1 VETKKLTLWSGIQ
14 SNRQQE
20 GHGKLSTNA
29 EISDDSA
36 TRLAVGKST
45 TGVTTMDETISSE
58 TTTGQTTLG
67 SRTIGTPTSCE
78 VKPAN
83 AKPGKLTIDPLIATE
98 LTADSP
104 TLPSADA
111 VDGLALGAVTNAAVT
126 DAAETT
132 VIEIPRIARALR
144 HRDFRLFWT
153 GNFLSNIGTWMQN
166 IAQGWLVLQLTN
178 SAFWLGLVGF
188 AASFPI
194 LLFALVGGVI
204 ADHVNKRKMLMV
216 TQSAMMTFA
225 FIMAALAYFKII
237 NVNEIIFLA
246 LGTGIAMS
254 LNTPT
259 YQALVPQLVPR
270 EDLTNAIALNSAQF
284 NMSRVLGPTLGG
296 FAMAIFG
303 VAGNFFLNGLSF
315 LAVLIALTRIRYTE
329 PVPNQADRLTP
340 TADHLAPM
348 QADSSVPPQADR
360 FVPPQTDQ
368 FNAPGEGYLSPRAG
382 GLWEKLKQGFVY
394 AFRHSAMSSLI
405 LLVAIGSLLA
415 IPYLTFV
422 PYFARDVLGTG
433 ERGLGILMACS
444 GAGAF
449 LGAITIASLTHLRR
463 RGLFVVRASAGFYAA
478 IIAFTFS
485 RNFYLS
491 GLLLAVA
498 GYCMIISV
506 ATINSLLQHLAED
519 HMRGRVMSIY
529 STAFLGLPPIG
540 CLIAGSLS
548 HLFYAPHVIAGMCSL
563 AIGGSMAVYVNKEGL
578 RELD

>member
-1 VETKKLTLWSGIQ
+1 MKYHLFESFIH
-14 SNRQQE
+14 RPAE
-20 GHGKLSTNA
+20 LSTHTETNGGSIA
-29 EISDDSA
+29 QPP
-36 TRLAVGKST
+36 VGES
-45 TGVTTMDETISSE
+45 
-58 TTTGQTTLG
+58 
-67 SRTIGTPTSCE
+67 IG
-78 VKPAN
+78 A
-83 AKPGKLTIDPLIATE
+83 
-98 LTADSP
+98 LTADELTTNELETNAP
-104 TLPSADA
+104 AIPRADS
-111 VDGLALGAVTNAAVT
+111 VDGLARGAVT

-132 VIEIPRIARALR
+132 LIEIPRLARALR

-178 SAFWLGLVGF
+178 SAFWLGVVGF

-194 LLFALVGGVI
+194 LLFALIGGVI
-204 ADHVNKRKMLMV
+204 ADHVNKRKLLMV
-216 TQSAMMTFA
+216 TQSTMMIFA
-225 FIMAALAYFKII
+225 FIMAALAYFKVI
-237 NVNEIIFLA
+237 NVHEIVFLA

-259 YQALVPQLVPR
+259 YQALVPRLVPR

-296 FAMAIFG
+296 FAMAIVG

-315 LAVLIALTRIRYTE
+315 LAVLIALARIRYIE
-329 PVPNQADRLTP
+329 PARPQEGNL
-340 TADHLAPM
+340 
-348 QADSSVPPQADR
+348 VPPQTDR
-360 FVPPQTDQ
+360 FVPPKADRFDVTQAGDPVPTQ
-368 FNAPGEGYLSPRAG
+368 ANGSKSPRESHLSAPRPG
-382 GLWEKLKQGFVY
+382 DIWKKLKQGFVY
-394 AFRHSAMSSLI
+394 AFSHSSMSSLI

-422 PYFARDVLGTG
+422 PYFARDVLGTD
-433 ERGLGILMACS
+433 EPGLGILMACS

-449 LGAITIASLTHLRR
+449 LGALTIASLMHLRR
-463 RGLFVVRASAGFYAA
+463 RGLFVVRALAGFYAA

-529 STAFLGLPPIG
+529 STAFLGLPPLG

-548 HLFYAPHVIAGMCSL
+548 HVFYAPHVIAGMCSL

-578 RELD
+578 KELD

>member
-1 VETKKLTLWSGIQ
+1 
-14 SNRQQE
+14 
-20 GHGKLSTNA
+20 LSTETEINGGSA
-29 EISDDSA
+29 EQHGFAHSP
-36 TRLAVGKST
+36 AVAHSST
-45 TGVTTMDETISSE
+45 VAIGEVPTG
-58 TTTGQTTLG
+58 
-67 SRTIGTPTSCE
+67 
-78 VKPAN
+78 
-83 AKPGKLTIDPLIATE
+83 E
-98 LTADSP
+98 LTAEELRVNELTVNELTTEKLAAEELTTNAP
-104 TLPSADA
+104 AVPHADA
-111 VDGLALGAVTNAAVT
+111 ISGVALGFMTDGAMTDAAMTDAAVTDAAIT

-132 VIEIPRIARALR
+132 VIEIPRLARALR

-178 SAFWLGLVGF
+178 SAFWLGVVGF
-188 AASFPI
+188 ASSFPI
-194 LLFALVGGVI
+194 LLFALIGGVI
-204 ADHVNKRKMLMV
+204 ADHVNKRKMLIV
-216 TQSAMMTFA
+216 TQSAMMAFA

-237 NVNEIIFLA
+237 NVHEIVFLA

-296 FAMAIFG
+296 FAMALIG

-315 LAVLIALTRIRYTE
+315 LAVLIALTRIRYIE
-329 PVPNQADRLTP
+329 PPLPQAERP
-340 TADHLAPM
+340 EAPQADHL
-348 QADSSVPPQADR
+348 VPPQADS
-360 FVPPQTDQ
+360 
-368 FNAPGEGYLSPRAG
+368 FNAPGQGHLWASRAASLWASRVGGIKTPRVG
-382 GLWEKLKQGFVY
+382 GIRIKIKQGFTY

-422 PYFARDVLGTG
+422 PYFARDVLGTD
-433 ERGLGILMACS
+433 EPGLGVLMACS

-449 LGAITIASLTHLRR
+449 LGAITIASLMHIRQ
-463 RGLFVVRASAGFYAA
+463 RGLFVVRALAGFYAA

-529 STAFLGLPPIG
+529 STAFLGLPPLG

-563 AIGGSMAVYVNKEGL
+563 AIGGSLAVYVNKEGL

>member
-1 VETKKLTLWSGIQ
+1 MSTHTETNGGSIEQPPVGEGI
-14 SNRQQE
+14 
-20 GHGKLSTNA
+20 GA
-29 EISDDSA
+29 
-36 TRLAVGKST
+36 
-45 TGVTTMDETISSE
+45 
-58 TTTGQTTLG
+58 
-67 SRTIGTPTSCE
+67 
-78 VKPAN
+78 
-83 AKPGKLTIDPLIATE
+83 
-98 LTADSP
+98 LTADELTTSELEANAP
-104 TLPSADA
+104 AIPRADS
-111 VDGLALGAVTNAAVT
+111 VDGLARGAVT

-132 VIEIPRIARALR
+132 LIEIPRLARALR

-178 SAFWLGLVGF
+178 SAFWLGVVGF

-194 LLFALVGGVI
+194 LLFALIGGVI

-216 TQSAMMTFA
+216 TQSAMMVFA
-225 FIMAALAYFKII
+225 FIMAALAYFKVI
-237 NVNEIIFLA
+237 NVHEIVFLA

-259 YQALVPQLVPR
+259 YQALVPRLVPR

-296 FAMAIFG
+296 FAMALIG

-329 PVPNQADRLTP
+329 PARPQE
-340 TADHLAPM
+340 DHL
-348 QADSSVPPQADR
+348 
-360 FVPPQTDQ
+360 VPPQTDR
-368 FNAPGEGYLSPRAG
+368 FEAPRSGGPVPTQAEPVKASREGRLSAPRPG
-382 GLWEKLKQGFVY
+382 DIWKKLKQGFIY
-394 AFRHSAMSSLI
+394 AFSHSSMSSLI

-422 PYFARDVLGTG
+422 PYFARDVLGTD
-433 ERGLGILMACS
+433 EPGLGILMACS

-449 LGAITIASLTHLRR
+449 LGAITIASLMHIRQ
-463 RGLFVVRASAGFYAA
+463 RGLFVVRALAGFYAA

-506 ATINSLLQHLAED
+506 ATINSLLQHLADD

-529 STAFLGLPPIG
+529 STAFLGLPPLG

-578 RELD
+578 KELD

>member
-1 VETKKLTLWSGIQ
+1 LRTDTETDGGALPP
-14 SNRQQE
+14 
-20 GHGKLSTNA
+20 
-29 EISDDSA
+29 D
-36 TRLAVGKST
+36 
-45 TGVTTMDETISSE
+45 
-58 TTTGQTTLG
+58 
-67 SRTIGTPTSCE
+67 
-78 VKPAN
+78 
-83 AKPGKLTIDPLIATE
+83 IAT
-98 LTADSP
+98 LADSP
-104 TLPSADA
+104 TLPRADA
-111 VDGLALGAVTNAAVT
+111 SAVSGLAHGAVTDGAVT

-178 SAFWLGLVGF
+178 SAFWLGVVGF

-194 LLFALVGGVI
+194 LLFALIGGVI

-216 TQSAMMTFA
+216 TQSAMMVFA
-225 FIMAALAYFKII
+225 FIMAALAYFKVI
-237 NVNEIIFLA
+237 NVHEIVFLA

-296 FAMAIFG
+296 FAMAIIG

-315 LAVLIALTRIRYTE
+315 LAVLIALTRIRYIE
-329 PVPNQADRLTP
+329 PLLPQAEHP
-340 TADHLAPM
+340 EAPKGDH
-348 QADSSVPPQADR
+348 SVPPQADYPKAPQAEHA
-360 FVPPQTDQ
+360 VPPQADQ
-368 FNAPGEGYLSPRAG
+368 SKASSEGHLSSRAG
-382 GLWEKLKQGFVY
+382 HLWEKLKQGFAY

-433 ERGLGILMACS
+433 EPGLGILMACS

-449 LGAITIASLTHLRR
+449 LGAITIAWLMHIRQ
-463 RGLFVVRASAGFYAA
+463 RGLFVVRALAGFYAA

-548 HLFYAPHVIAGMCSL
+548 HVFYAPHVIAGMCSL
-563 AIGGSMAVYVNKEGL
+563 AIGGSLAVYVNKEGL
-578 RELD
+578 RDLD

>member
-1 VETKKLTLWSGIQ
+1 MAFIRIRHKQGQGNLSTDAEINAGSAEPLPVGEAKVGEKKIGETKVG
-14 SNRQQE
+14 
-20 GHGKLSTNA
+20 
-29 EISDDSA
+29 D
-36 TRLAVGKST
+36 LAIG
-45 TGVTTMDETISSE
+45 E
-58 TTTGQTTLG
+58 
-67 SRTIGTPTSCE
+67 SRIE
-78 VKPAN
+78 EPA
-83 AKPGKLTIDPLIATE
+83 
-98 LTADSP
+98 
-104 TLPSADA
+104 LPRADA
-111 VDGLALGAVTNAAVT
+111 VDGLAHGAVT

-132 VIEIPRIARALR
+132 VIEVPRLTRALR

-178 SAFWLGLVGF
+178 SAFWLGVVGF

-194 LLFALVGGVI
+194 LLFALIGGVI
-204 ADHVNKRKMLMV
+204 ADHVNKRKLLMI
-216 TQSAMMTFA
+216 TQSAMMAFA
-225 FIMAALAYFKII
+225 FIMAALAYFKVI
-237 NVNEIIFLA
+237 NVHEIVFLA

-296 FAMAIFG
+296 FAMALFG

-315 LAVLIALTRIRYTE
+315 LAVLVALTRIRYAE
-329 PVPNQADRLTP
+329 PA
-340 TADHLAPM
+340 AP
-348 QADSSVPPQADR
+348 R
-360 FVPPQTDQ
+360 
-368 FNAPGEGYLSPRAG
+368 EGH
-382 GLWEKLKQGFVY
+382 LWEKLKQGFIYV
-394 AFRHSAMSSLI
+394 FRHPEMSSLV

-415 IPYLTFV
+415 IPYLTFI
-422 PYFARDVLGTG
+422 PYFARDVLGSD
-433 ERGLGILMACS
+433 EPGLGILMACS

-449 LGAITIASLTHLRR
+449 LGAITIASLVHIRR
-463 RGLFVVRASAGFYAA
+463 RGLFVVRAFAGFYAA

-491 GLLLAVA
+491 GLILTIA
-498 GYCMIISV
+498 GYCMIISA

-540 CLIAGSLS
+540 CLIAGSMA
-548 HLFYAPHVIAGMCSL
+548 HVIGAPLAIAGMSALALLGSL
-563 AIGGSMAVYVNKEGL
+563 WVFLGRTGL

>member
-1 VETKKLTLWSGIQ
+1 MKYHLFESYIH
-14 SNRQQE
+14 RPAE
-20 GHGKLSTNA
+20 LSTHTDTNGGSI
-29 EISDDSA
+29 EQPP
-36 TRLAVGKST
+36 VGES
-45 TGVTTMDETISSE
+45 
-58 TTTGQTTLG
+58 
-67 SRTIGTPTSCE
+67 IG
-78 VKPAN
+78 A
-83 AKPGKLTIDPLIATE
+83 
-98 LTADSP
+98 LTADELTTSELEP
-104 TLPSADA
+104 NAPAIPRADA
-111 VDGLALGAVTNAAVT
+111 VDGLARGAVT

-132 VIEIPRIARALR
+132 VIEIPRLARALR

-178 SAFWLGLVGF
+178 SAFWLGVVGF

-194 LLFALVGGVI
+194 LLFALIGGVI

-216 TQSAMMTFA
+216 TQSAMMIFA
-225 FIMAALAYFKII
+225 FIMAALAYFKVI
-237 NVNEIIFLA
+237 NVHEIVFLA

-296 FAMAIFG
+296 FAMAIVG

-315 LAVLIALTRIRYTE
+315 LAVLVALVRIRYIE
-329 PVPNQADRLTP
+329 PAPPQADHSEAP
-340 TADHLAPM
+340 QEDHL
-348 QADSSVPPQADR
+348 VPPQTDR
-360 FVPPQTDQ
+360 FVPPKADRFDVTQADDSVPMQ
-368 FNAPGEGYLSPRAG
+368 ADRPNSPREGRLSAPRPG
-382 GLWEKLKQGFVY
+382 DMWKKLKQGFVY
-394 AFRHSAMSSLI
+394 AFSHSSMSSLI

-422 PYFARDVLGTG
+422 PYFARDVLGTD
-433 ERGLGILMACS
+433 EPGLGVLMACS

-449 LGAITIASLTHLRR
+449 LGALTIASLMHLRR
-463 RGLFVVRASAGFYAA
+463 RGLFVVRALAGFHAA

-498 GYCMIISV
+498 GYFMIISV

-529 STAFLGLPPIG
+529 STAFLGLPPLG

-563 AIGGSMAVYVNKEGL
+563 AIGGSMAVYMNKEGL
-578 RELD
+578 KELD

>member
-1 VETKKLTLWSGIQ
+1 MEWHSIESHQQVMNFEYRCGDNGASAQQSRCYHSKLADQMNDGGKTTVEQLAIEEPTIERSAPLESTRVRLSPVELNI
-14 SNRQQE
+14 RQ
-20 GHGKLSTNA
+20 
-29 EISDDSA
+29 
-36 TRLAVGKST
+36 
-45 TGVTTMDETISSE
+45 
-58 TTTGQTTLG
+58 
-67 SRTIGTPTSCE
+67 
-78 VKPAN
+78 
-83 AKPGKLTIDPLIATE
+83 

-315 LAVLIALTRIRYTE
+315 LAVLIALTRIRYIE
-329 PVPNQADRLTP
+329 PVLPQAD
-340 TADHLAPM
+340 H
-348 QADSSVPPQADR
+348 SVPPQADNI
-360 FVPPQTDQ
+360 
-368 FNAPGEGYLSPRAG
+368 NAPRQGHLSPPRAA
-382 GLWEKLKQGFVY
+382 GLWEKLKQGFIY

-433 ERGLGILMACS
+433 ERGLGVLMACS

-449 LGAITIASLTHLRR
+449 PGAITIASLTHLRR

-563 AIGGSMAVYVNKEGL
+563 AIGGSLAVYVKKEGL

>member
-1 VETKKLTLWSGIQ
+1 METKKLTLKSGIE
-14 SNRQQE
+14 SNPPPKGQ
-20 GHGKLSTNA
+20 KNLSTDEEISGGGNA
-29 EISDDSA
+29 EPPPVVDQIGEA
-36 TRLAVGKST
+36 TAGGLTPGEFT
-45 TGVTTMDETISSE
+45 T
-58 TTTGQTTLG
+58 
-67 SRTIGTPTSCE
+67 
-78 VKPAN
+78 A
-83 AKPGKLTIDPLIATE
+83 E
-98 LTADSP
+98 LTTDEP
-104 TLPSADA
+104 TVPRADA
-111 VDGLALGAVTNAAVT
+111 LDGLAHGAVT

-132 VIEIPRIARALR
+132 VIEIPRLARALR

-178 SAFWLGLVGF
+178 SAFWLGVVGF

-194 LLFALVGGVI
+194 LLFALIGGVI
-204 ADHVNKRKMLMV
+204 ADHVNKRKLLMV
-216 TQSAMMTFA
+216 TQSAMMVFA
-225 FIMAALAYFKII
+225 FVMAALAYFKINGRPMI
-237 NVNEIIFLA
+237 NVTEIVLLA

-296 FAMAIFG
+296 FAMALFG

-315 LAVLIALTRIRYTE
+315 LAVLVALTRIRYAE
-329 PVPNQADRLTP
+329 PA
-340 TADHLAPM
+340 AP
-348 QADSSVPPQADR
+348 Q
-360 FVPPQTDQ
+360 
-368 FNAPGEGYLSPRAG
+368 EGR
-382 GLWEKLKQGFVY
+382 LWEKLKQGFAYV
-394 AFRHSAMSSLI
+394 FRHSAMSSLV

-422 PYFARDVLGTG
+422 PYFARDVLASD
-433 ERGLGILMACS
+433 EPGLGVLMACS

-449 LGAITIASLTHLRR
+449 LGAVTIASLAHLRR

-491 GLLLAVA
+491 GLLLSVA

-506 ATINSLLQHLAED
+506 ATVNSLLQHLAED

-540 CLIAGSLS
+540 CLVAGSMA
-548 HLFYAPHVIAGMCSL
+548 HVVGAPLAIAGMSAVALLGSL
-563 AIGGSMAVYVNKEGL
+563 GVFLGREGL
-578 RELD
+578 RKLD

>member
-1 VETKKLTLWSGIQ
+1 MKKLTLLSGIE
-14 SNRQQE
+14 SNPPPKGQ
-20 GHGKLSTNA
+20 GKLSTDA
-29 EISDDSA
+29 EINGGSAELPGIDNSRSAEANGELSLAEPAAELASDA
-36 TRLAVGKST
+36 
-45 TGVTTMDETISSE
+45 
-58 TTTGQTTLG
+58 
-67 SRTIGTPTSCE
+67 
-78 VKPAN
+78 PAI
-83 AKPGKLTIDPLIATE
+83 PR
-98 LTADSP
+98 
-104 TLPSADA
+104 ADA
-111 VDGLALGAVTNAAVT
+111 IDGLAHGAVT

-132 VIEIPRIARALR
+132 VIEIPRLARALR

-178 SAFWLGLVGF
+178 SAFWLGVVGF

-194 LLFALVGGVI
+194 LLFALIGGVI
-204 ADHVNKRKMLMV
+204 ADHVNKRKLLMV
-216 TQSAMMTFA
+216 TQSAMMIFA
-225 FIMAALAYFKII
+225 FIMAALAYFKVI
-237 NVNEIIFLA
+237 NVHEIIFLA

-296 FAMAIFG
+296 FAMALFG

-315 LAVLIALTRIRYTE
+315 LAVLVALTRIRYAE
-329 PVPNQADRLTP
+329 PA
-340 TADHLAPM
+340 AP
-348 QADSSVPPQADR
+348 Q
-360 FVPPQTDQ
+360 
-368 FNAPGEGYLSPRAG
+368 EGR
-382 GLWEKLKQGFVY
+382 LWEKLKQGFAYV
-394 AFRHSAMSSLI
+394 FRHSAMSSLV

-415 IPYLTFV
+415 IPYLPFV
-422 PYFARDVLGTG
+422 PYFARDVLGSD
-433 ERGLGILMACS
+433 EPGLGVLMACS

-449 LGAITIASLTHLRR
+449 LGAITIASLAHLRR

-540 CLIAGSLS
+540 CLIAGSMA
-548 HLFYAPHVIAGMCSL
+548 HVIGAPLAIAGMSALALLGSL
-563 AIGGSMAVYVNKEGL
+563 GVFLGRTGL

>member
-1 VETKKLTLWSGIQ
+1 MEWHSIESHQQVMNFEYRCGDNGASAQQSRCYHSKLADQMNDGGKTTVEQLAIEEPTIEQ
-14 SNRQQE
+14 SAPLESTRVRLSPVELNIRQ
-20 GHGKLSTNA
+20 
-29 EISDDSA
+29 
-36 TRLAVGKST
+36 
-45 TGVTTMDETISSE
+45 
-58 TTTGQTTLG
+58 
-67 SRTIGTPTSCE
+67 
-78 VKPAN
+78 
-83 AKPGKLTIDPLIATE
+83 

-348 QADSSVPPQADR
+348 QSDSCVPPQANNI
-360 FVPPQTDQ
+360 
-368 FNAPGEGYLSPRAG
+368 NAPRQGHLSPPRAA
-382 GLWEKLKQGFVY
+382 GLWEKLKQGFIY
-394 AFRHSAMSSLI
+394 AFSHSSMSSLI

-433 ERGLGILMACS
+433 ERGLGVLMACS

-491 GLLLAVA
+491 GLLLGVA

-563 AIGGSMAVYVNKEGL
+563 AIGGSLAVYVNKEGL

>member
-1 VETKKLTLWSGIQ
+1 VETKKLTLWSDFY
-14 SNRQQE
+14 SNPGLEELR
-20 GHGKLSTNA
+20 T
-29 EISDDSA
+29 D
-36 TRLAVGKST
+36 T
-45 TGVTTMDETISSE
+45 
-58 TTTGQTTLG
+58 QTDGGAL
-67 SRTIGTPTSCE
+67 P
-78 VKPAN
+78 P
-83 AKPGKLTIDPLIATE
+83 DIAT
-98 LTADSP
+98 LANSP
-104 TLPSADA
+104 TLPRADA
-111 VDGLALGAVTNAAVT
+111 VDGLAHGAVT

-132 VIEIPRIARALR
+132 VIEIPRLARALR

-178 SAFWLGLVGF
+178 SAFWLGVVGF

-194 LLFALVGGVI
+194 LLFALIGGVI
-204 ADHVNKRKMLMV
+204 ADHVNKRKLLMV
-216 TQSAMMTFA
+216 TQSAMMIFA
-225 FIMAALAYFKII
+225 FIMAALAYFKVI
-237 NVNEIIFLA
+237 NVHEIVFLA

-296 FAMAIFG
+296 FAMAIIG

-315 LAVLIALTRIRYTE
+315 LAVLIALTRIRHIE
-329 PVPNQADRLTP
+329 PVLPQG
-340 TADHLAPM
+340 DHSKA
-348 QADSSVPPQADR
+348 
-360 FVPPQTDQ
+360 T
-368 FNAPGEGYLSPRAG
+368 GEGHLSPRAG
-382 GLWEKLKQGFVY
+382 HLWQKLKQGFIY
-394 AFRHSAMSSLI
+394 AFSHSSMSSLI

-433 ERGLGILMACS
+433 EPGLGILMACS

-449 LGAITIASLTHLRR
+449 LGAITIASLMHIRR
-463 RGLFVVRASAGFYAA
+463 RGLFVVRALAGFYAA

-578 RELD
+578 RDLD

>member
-1 VETKKLTLWSGIQ
+1 MAAVNGP
-14 SNRQQE
+14 
-20 GHGKLSTNA
+20 LSWIRWA
-29 EISDDSA
+29 MQLCES
-36 TRLAVGKST
+36 
-45 TGVTTMDETISSE
+45 
-58 TTTGQTTLG
+58 
-67 SRTIGTPTSCE
+67 TIGVLKPGEATTSE
-78 VKPAN
+78 AIGELTVDELTTSELAADELAAN
-83 AKPGKLTIDPLIATE
+83 ASAIPR
-98 LTADSP
+98 
-104 TLPSADA
+104 ADA
-111 VDGLALGAVTNAAVT
+111 VDGLALGAVTDAAVT

-132 VIEIPRIARALR
+132 LIEIPRLARALR

-178 SAFWLGLVGF
+178 SAFWLGVVGF

-194 LLFALVGGVI
+194 LLFALIGGVI

-225 FIMAALAYFKII
+225 FIMAALAYFKVI
-237 NVNEIIFLA
+237 NVHEIVFLA

-296 FAMAIFG
+296 FAMAIVG

-315 LAVLIALTRIRYTE
+315 LAVLLALARIRYTE
-329 PVPNQADRLTP
+329 PVLP
-340 TADHLAPM
+340 
-348 QADSSVPPQADR
+348 QADSEASREDH
-360 FVPPQTDQ
+360 
-368 FNAPGEGYLSPRAG
+368 LSPPRAG
-382 GLWEKLKQGFVY
+382 GIWKKLKQGFIY
-394 AFRHSAMSSLI
+394 AFSHSSMSSLI

-422 PYFARDVLGTG
+422 PYFARDVLGTD
-433 ERGLGILMACS
+433 EPGLGILMACS

-449 LGAITIASLTHLRR
+449 LGAITIASLMHIRQ
-463 RGLFVVRASAGFYAA
+463 RGLFVVRALAGFYAA

-529 STAFLGLPPIG
+529 STAFLGLPPLG

-578 RELD
+578 KELD

>member
-1 VETKKLTLWSGIQ
+1 MRTQSEINGSSVEQPGFTHAKLADQ
-14 SNRQQE
+14 M
-20 GHGKLSTNA
+20 
-29 EISDDSA
+29 SDA
-36 TRLAVGKST
+36 GKST
-45 TGVTTMDETISSE
+45 IEELTPEQSTPVELTPIGELTIS
-58 TTTGQTTLG
+58 
-67 SRTIGTPTSCE
+67 
-78 VKPAN
+78 
-83 AKPGKLTIDPLIATE
+83 E
-98 LTADSP
+98 LTSDQP
-104 TLPSADA
+104 TVPRADA
-111 VDGLALGAVTNAAVT
+111 VDGLAHGAVT

-132 VIEIPRIARALR
+132 VIEIPRLARALR

-178 SAFWLGLVGF
+178 SAFWLGVVGF

-194 LLFALVGGVI
+194 LLFALIGGVI
-204 ADHVNKRKMLMV
+204 ADHVNKRKLLMV
-216 TQSAMMTFA
+216 TQSAMMIFA

-237 NVNEIIFLA
+237 NVNEIVFLA

-315 LAVLIALTRIRYTE
+315 LAVLIALTRIRYIE
-329 PVPNQADRLTP
+329 PVL
-340 TADHLAPM
+340 
-348 QADSSVPPQADR
+348 PQADH
-360 FVPPQTDQ
+360 PE
-368 FNAPGEGYLSPRAG
+368 APSEGHLPSRTR
-382 GLWEKLKQGFVY
+382 GLWEKLKQGFIYV
-394 AFRHSAMSSLI
+394 FRHSAMSSLV

-422 PYFARDVLGTG
+422 PYFARDVLGSD
-433 ERGLGILMACS
+433 EPGLGVLMACS

-449 LGAITIASLTHLRR
+449 LGAITIASLANLRR
-463 RGLFVVRASAGFYAA
+463 RGLFVVRASVGFYAA

-563 AIGGSMAVYVNKEGL
+563 ALGGSMAVYVNKEGL

>member
-1 VETKKLTLWSGIQ
+1 LP
-14 SNRQQE
+14 
-20 GHGKLSTNA
+20 NA
-29 EISDDSA
+29 QA
-36 TRLAVGKST
+36 A
-45 TGVTTMDETISSE
+45 
-58 TTTGQTTLG
+58 
-67 SRTIGTPTSCE
+67 
-78 VKPAN
+78 
-83 AKPGKLTIDPLIATE
+83 
-98 LTADSP
+98 
-104 TLPSADA
+104 
-111 VDGLALGAVTNAAVT
+111 DGLARGAVT

-204 ADHVNKRKMLMV
+204 ADHMNKRKLLMV
-216 TQSAMMTFA
+216 TQSTMMVLA
-225 FIMAALAYFKII
+225 FIMAALTYTHHIDKYGIAL
-237 NVNEIIFLA
+237 LA

-254 LNTPT
+254 LNTPS
-259 YQALVPQLVPR
+259 YQALMPQLVPK
-270 EDLTNAIALNSAQF
+270 EDLTNAIAINSAQF
-284 NMSRVLGPTLGG
+284 NLSRVLGPTIGG
-296 FAMAIFG
+296 FAMALVG

-315 LAVLIALTRIRYTE
+315 LAVLIALTRIKYVE
-329 PVPNQADRLTP
+329 PAIHQEG
-340 TADHLAPM
+340 HLWQKM
-348 QADSSVPPQADR
+348 
-360 FVPPQTDQ
+360 
-368 FNAPGEGYLSPRAG
+368 
-382 GLWEKLKQGFVY
+382 KQGFAYVLK
-394 AFRHSAMSSLI
+394 HSAMSSLI
-405 LLVAIGSLLA
+405 IMVAIGSLLA

-422 PYFARDVLGTG
+422 PYFARDILGSD
-433 ERGLGILMACS
+433 EPGLGILMACS

-449 LGAITIASLTHLRR
+449 LGAITIASVSLIRW
-463 RGLFVVRASAGFYAA
+463 RGKFVVRAAAGFYAA

-491 GLLLAVA
+491 GFFLMLA

-506 ATINSLLQHLAED
+506 ATINSSLQHLAEN

-540 CLIAGSLS
+540 CLIAGSLARIIS
-548 HLFYAPHVIAGMCSL
+548 VPHVIAGMSIL
-563 AIGGSMAVYVNKEGL
+563 ALLGSVGVYWKREGL

>member
-1 VETKKLTLWSGIQ
+1 VETKKLTLYRGIE
-14 SNRQQE
+14 SNRTNKVMGISSTDVELNGGSAEQY
-20 GHGKLSTNA
+20 GFNHSKLADQMNNG
-29 EISDDSA
+29 
-36 TRLAVGKST
+36 GKST
-45 TGVTTMDETISSE
+45 IEESTIEQAAPVELKSVESTTIQLE
-58 TTTGQTTLG
+58 
-67 SRTIGTPTSCE
+67 P
-78 VKPAN
+78 V
-83 AKPGKLTIDPLIATE
+83 KLTIRE
-98 LTADSP
+98 FTAEAP

-111 VDGLALGAVTNAAVT
+111 VDGLALGTVT
-126 DAAETT
+126 DSAETT

-153 GNFLSNIGTWMQN
+153 GNFLSNVGTWMQN

-178 SAFWLGLVGF
+178 SAFWLGVVGF

-194 LLFALVGGVI
+194 LLLALIGGVI

-315 LAVLIALTRIRYTE
+315 LAVLIALTRIRYIE
-329 PVPNQADRLTP
+329 PVLPQADDLVP
-340 TADHLAPM
+340 PQVDH
-348 QADSSVPPQADR
+348 SVLPQADR
-360 FVPPQTDQ
+360 FK
-368 FNAPGEGYLSPRAG
+368 APREGHFSPPRAG
-382 GLWEKLKQGFVY
+382 HLLPPRAGRLWEKLKQGFIY
-394 AFRHSAMSSLI
+394 AFSHSSMSSLI

-433 ERGLGILMACS
+433 EPGLGILMACS

-449 LGAITIASLTHLRR
+449 LGAITIASLMHLRR

-563 AIGGSMAVYVNKEGL
+563 AIGGSLAVYVNKEGL
-578 RELD
+578 REMD